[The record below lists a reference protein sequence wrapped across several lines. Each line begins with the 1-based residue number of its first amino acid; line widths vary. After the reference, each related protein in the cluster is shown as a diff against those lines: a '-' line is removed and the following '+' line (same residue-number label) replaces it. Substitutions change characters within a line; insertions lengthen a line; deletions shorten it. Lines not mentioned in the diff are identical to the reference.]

1 MRGTSSD
8 VAPILWQYGALARL
22 KKHEKISRLLYDGY
36 STISLGYAG
45 LYECVKFMTGHS
57 HSDEGVGEEF
67 GLKVMQA
74 LNDKC
79 NQWKE
84 EENID
89 YSLYGTPLESTTY
102 KFAKSLKNRFGKDVF
117 VKIDGKQNMQDIC
130 KLCKEIK
137 DKFPEKKIW
146 LYSGYQYESL
156 SREQFKV
163 LLFVDVLVDGRYD
176 ETLKNPSL
184 KFRGSSNQRVINIPE
199 TLKQNKVILYCD

>member
-1 MRGTSSD
+1 MKNIKAVTQK
-8 VAPILWQYGALARL
+8 QYNTFT
-22 KKHEKISRLLYDGY
+22 KISNLKYRLLFLLQKSVKMHRKEWTEEKKNKLLELLNKPY
-36 STISLGYAG
+36 ISRFSVLG
-45 LYECVKFMTGHS
+45 
-57 HSDEGVGEEF
+57 GE
-67 GLKVMQA
+67 
-74 LNDKC
+74 
-79 NQWKE
+79 
-84 EENID
+84 
-89 YSLYGTPLESTTY
+89 PL
-102 KFAKSLKNRFGKDVF
+102 A
-117 VKIDGKQNMQDIC
+117 KQNMQDIC

-184 KFRGSSNQRVINIPE
+184 KFRGSSNQRVINLPE

>member
-1 MRGTSSD
+1 MLLSKTNLLDPEPVIPKVSSLVFWAKD
-8 VAPILWQYGALARL
+8 
-22 KKHEKISRLLYDGY
+22 KIY
-36 STISLGYAG
+36 S
-45 LYECVKFMTGHS
+45 
-57 HSDEGVGEEF
+57 EGVEDT
-67 GLKVMQA
+67 V
-74 LNDKC
+74 
-79 NQWKE
+79 
-84 EENID
+84 
-89 YSLYGTPLESTTY
+89 TPLITEKLPS
-102 KFAKSLKNRFGKDVF
+102 FF
-117 VKIDGKQNMQDIC
+117 IDCNSSIC

-156 SREQFKV
+156 SSEQFKV